1 VKRKLRAAVGDPPQL
16 RALLAARLALSDA
29 DVGVLLQRG
38 AIELDGERR
47 TEDASVAPG
56 ARITAFMPDA
66 PELAAAPLKVVY
78 RDRHVLVVDKPA
90 GLRSQGVRGDD
101 WDTLIARV
109 QRELDPAATL
119 LHRLDR
125 ETSGLVLLPRSD
137 RARASLQ
144 IALASGDVDRRYAA
158 RIAGTL
164 AAPRTVRLRI
174 AVDPADRRRRITLP
188 EQDAAGESACT
199 ELEPYVTGD
208 GETRVYLRL
217 QSGRTHQ
224 IRAHLSAIGHPVV
237 GDAIYG
243 GPPSERLRLHAHAL
257 SFPNISDGTQ
267 RHVKIR
273 LDPLDA

>member
-1 VKRKLRAAVGDPPQL
+1 MPWPCCCNTARSSSTESARADTPV
-16 RALLAARLALSDA
+16 S
-29 DVGVLLQRG
+29 
-38 AIELDGERR
+38 
-47 TEDASVAPG
+47 PG
-56 ARITAFMPDA
+56 ARITAFIPDA
-66 PELAAAPLKVVY
+66 PEAEAAPLKVVY

-137 RARASLQ
+137 RARISLQ
-144 IALASGDVDRRYAA
+144 TALASGDIDRRYAA
-158 RIAGTL
+158 RVAGTL
-164 AAPRTVRLRI
+164 AAPQTVRLRI
-174 AVDPADRRRRITLP
+174 AVDPVDRRRRITLP
-188 EQDAAGESACT
+188 EQDPAGEGACT
-199 ELEPYVTGD
+199 EIVPYATGE

-224 IRAHLSAIGHPVV
+224 IRAHLSAIGHPVL

-243 GPPSERLRLHAHAL
+243 GPPSTRLRLHAHAL
-257 SFPNISDGTQ
+257 SFPNISDGTL

>member
-1 VKRKLRAAVGDPPQL
+1 VKRSLRAAVGDPPQL
-16 RALLAARLALSDA
+16 RALLAARLALSDDA
-29 DVGVLLQRG
+29 VAVLLQHG
-38 AIELDGERR
+38 AIELDGER
-47 TEDASVAPG
+47 TSEDTPVSPG
-56 ARITAFMPDA
+56 ARITAFIPDA
-66 PELAAAPLKVVY
+66 PEAEAAPLKVVY

-90 GLRSQGVRGDD
+90 GLRSQDVRGDD

-137 RARASLQ
+137 RARISLQ
-144 IALASGDVDRRYAA
+144 AALASGDIDRRYAA
-158 RIAGTL
+158 RVAGTL
-164 AAPRTVRLRI
+164 AVPQTVRLRI
-174 AVDPADRRRRITLP
+174 AVDPNDRRRRITHP
-188 EQDAAGESACT
+188 EQDSAGESACT
-199 ELEPYVTGD
+199 EVEPYATGD

-224 IRAHLSAIGHPVV
+224 IRAHLSAIGHPVL

-243 GPPSERLRLHAHAL
+243 GPPSTRLRLHAHAL